1 MRLLFD
7 TVAFI
12 RGLKAPEL
20 LSKKAVAA
28 LFDPG
33 TICELSAI
41 SISEVAIKFAVGKF
55 DLDREAVRE
64 GIADLQ
70 MRVLNW
76 KTDHAFQ
83 LFHLPLHHSD
93 PFDRQLIA
101 QAMAE
106 NIPVVTPDPK
116 FRLYKSIQVIW

>member
-1 MRLLFD
+1 MRLLLD
-7 TVAFI
+7 TVTFI
-12 RGLKAPEL
+12 RAVKAPEL
-20 LSKKAVAA
+20 LSRRAMAA
-28 LFDPG
+28 LEHPEA
-33 TICELSAI
+33 IRELSAI
-41 SISEVAIKFAVGKF
+41 SISEIAIKYAIGKLDLSKEDVLAAIAGF
-55 DLDREAVRE
+55 DLRM
-64 GIADLQ
+64 LT
-70 MRVLNW
+70 L
-76 KTDHAFQ
+76 KTNHAFH